1 MEFMAETERILK
13 QESGVKAYEGEH
25 PPSVGL
31 KAGAFADVGTLIL
44 TDQRLVYVNKGGA
57 ARAASWVLGGA
68 LVAWAAEKTVS
79 RAQIDE
85 VVKYKGSYSIPL
97 REITGVET
105 ARHIGSAYLRVDNQS
120 PGIKPSHS
128 FIFGSGFSKDADWV
142 SAINSAIATARKPPM
157 SPPPMSAPQM
167 NSVTNNFPPQTPN
180 PANPIPPPP
189 SSGNP
194 STQQP
199 RAAQPQCPSCGA
211 AANEN
216 AKFCVSC
223 GSSLSPPKAVAPPSK
238 FCGQCGSQLSTG
250 VRFCEACGAK
260 VTG

>member
-1 MEFMAETERILK
+1 MAETERILK

-44 TDQRLVYVNKGGA
+44 TDRRLVYVNKGGA

-79 RAQIDE
+79 RAQVDE

-97 REITGVET
+97 QEITRVET

-128 FIFGSGFSKDADWV
+128 FIFGAGFSKDGEWV
-142 SAINSAIATARKPPM
+142 SAINSAISTARSPPM
-157 SPPPMSAPQM
+157 IAPPMRVPPISSA
-167 NSVTNNFPPQTPN
+167 TNNFPPQPPN
-180 PANPIPPPP
+180 SVNPI
-189 SSGNP
+189 S
-194 STQQP
+194 QQP
-199 RAAQPQCPSCGA
+199 GASQRQCPSCGV
-211 AANEN
+211 AANAN
-216 AKFCVSC
+216 AKFCASC
-223 GSSLSPPKAVAPPSK
+223 GSSMAPPKPVARPSK
-238 FCGQCGSQLSTG
+238 FCGQCGSQLNSG
-250 VRFCEACGAK
+250 VRFCEACGSK
-260 VTG
+260 VPE